1 MLNQL
6 RPQGEHER
14 GDVSVALP
22 IAAAVAI
29 SLALIGAMVG
39 MAGWGGGY
47 IGMMDGGHMGMM
59 RQGSSGADQ
68 TPVASEAEQVTVEM
82 RDFQFFPAKL
92 TVNAG
97 TEVSWVNRDSVPHN
111 AIGEGGAFDTGTV
124 DGGGSVSVVID
135 RSGSYPYVC
144 TFHPGMEATLT
155 VR

>member
-22 IAAAVAI
+22 IAAALAI

-39 MAGWGGGY
+39 MAGWG
-47 IGMMDGGHMGMM
+47 GGHMGMM

>member
-39 MAGWGGGY
+39 MAGWGA
-47 IGMMDGGHMGMM
+47 GHMGMM

>member
-39 MAGWGGGY
+39 MAGWGA
-47 IGMMDGGHMGMM
+47 GHMGMM

-111 AIGEGGAFDTGTV
+111 AIGDGGAFDTGTV

>member
-39 MAGWGGGY
+39 MAGWG
-47 IGMMDGGHMGMM
+47 GGHMGMM

-155 VR
+155 VRQ